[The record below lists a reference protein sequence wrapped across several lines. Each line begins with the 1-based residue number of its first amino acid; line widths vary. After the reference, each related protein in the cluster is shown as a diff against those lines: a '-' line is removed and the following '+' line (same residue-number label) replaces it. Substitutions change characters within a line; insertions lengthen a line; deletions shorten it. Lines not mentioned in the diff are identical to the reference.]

1 MQDRECIAFER
12 TRDTDQRIQEPCP
25 VLIPSSTNSRWII
38 FILRDICAF
47 ARWNFLL
54 HAAKQNNKAAKF
66 FVSLEENNSE
76 GFNGAPKKFV
86 SFKRAVVRFPAKS
99 SHMYCVELALKGL
112 ASAGKGAALCM
123 GEVMERP
130 WVGVCVPLAL
140 IYW

>member
-1 MQDRECIAFER
+1 MQDRECIVFER

-54 HAAKQNNKAAKF
+54 HAAKQNNKAANC

-76 GFNGAPKKFV
+76 DFNGAPKI
-86 SFKRAVVRFPAKS
+86 
-99 SHMYCVELALKGL
+99 LL
-112 ASAGKGAALCM
+112 ASRELPCGSQPRAPTCIVWNWHLKDSPLQERVRLCA
-123 GEVMERP
+123 
-130 WVGVCVPLAL
+130 CVR
-140 IYW
+140 

>member
-1 MQDRECIAFER
+1 MQDRECIVFER

-76 GFNGAPKKFV
+76 GFNGAPKIL
-86 SFKRAVVRFPAKS
+86 
-99 SHMYCVELALKGL
+99 LALRELSCGSQPRAPTCIVWNWHLKDSPLLKRVLYKEFFPVIGRRQNL
-112 ASAGKGAALCM
+112 
-123 GEVMERP
+123 RP
-130 WVGVCVPLAL
+130 WLAL
-140 IYW
+140 SA